1 GSALGECPPAPAFGR
16 RLLLDFAQRATPP
29 GSAYLKRVA
38 WLLPQEA
45 AGFELPRSVAGK
57 GVPLT
62 DDSKRSGGGQ
72 GHSLSRE
79 SAPPEARRTRLLRRL
94 RILHPE
100 HGNRPVLLQH
110 RQPDLVDGRH
120 AVVPHRLLQV
130 VPGQVRLF
138 ERLLEHRAVPRE
150 DVLLALD

>member
-79 SAPPEARRTRLLRRL
+79 SAPPEA
-94 RILHPE
+94 
-100 HGNRPVLLQH
+100 
-110 RQPDLVDGRH
+110 QPGSNESYDDFASFIPSTVIVPSFSSTAKIGR
-120 AVVPHRLLQV
+120 ASCR
-130 VPGQVRLF
+130 
-138 ERLLEHRAVPRE
+138 ERVSVPRR
-150 DVLLALD
+150 AT